1 LLQIGLLCDCAS
13 LLDHVNL
20 LPLASKVVSMLVE
33 PVRPTIQVTE
43 KAENPGLISAKVCP
57 LCPIKSACG
66 LRNLLTM
73 SGSYKVADALRKI

>member
-1 LLQIGLLCDCAS
+1 
-13 LLDHVNL
+13 LDHVNL

-33 PVRPTIQVTE
+33 PVRPTIQAE